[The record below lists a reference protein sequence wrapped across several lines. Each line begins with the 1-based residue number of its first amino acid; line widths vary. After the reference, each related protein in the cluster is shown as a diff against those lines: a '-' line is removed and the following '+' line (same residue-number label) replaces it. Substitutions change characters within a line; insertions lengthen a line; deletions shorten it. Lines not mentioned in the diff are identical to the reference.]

1 MRRLGDAYGLRVD
14 PAARV
19 GELSVGDLQR
29 VEILRALYRGA
40 GILILDEPTAVLT
53 PQEARGLFRVI
64 RELRAAGRTT
74 VFISH
79 KLDEVLAI
87 ADRITVL
94 RDGLVTGSVD
104 AAEHRRRRSS
114 RG

>member
-1 MRRLGDAYGLRVD
+1 MVDLGTRYGLRVE

-19 GELSVGDLQR
+19 SALSVGDLQR
-29 VEILRALYRGA
+29 VEILRALHRGA
-40 GILILDEPTAVLT
+40 DLLILDEPTGVLT
-53 PQEARGLFRVI
+53 PQEAEGLFRVI
-64 RELRAAGRTT
+64 RELRASGRTT

-94 RDGLVTGSVD
+94 RDGRVTGIVD
-104 AAEHRRRRSS
+104 ADATDRRSS
-114 RG
+114 PG